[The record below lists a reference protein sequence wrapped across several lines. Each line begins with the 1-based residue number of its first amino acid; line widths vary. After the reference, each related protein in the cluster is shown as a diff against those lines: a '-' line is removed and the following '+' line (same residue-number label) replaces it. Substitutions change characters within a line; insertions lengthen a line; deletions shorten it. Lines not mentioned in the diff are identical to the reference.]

1 MNKDISYS
9 VRLKVD
15 NKTKMQ
21 TLILEGELGIGN
33 ADAIKSKLQTLNFTS
48 DLSIKIKNVET
59 LDLSSLQL
67 IYSLVKTLHSKGFK
81 TSIESELPE
90 RMQESLRNTG
100 FLDIVKA

>member
-1 MNKDISYS
+1 MNKDISFN

-21 TLILEGELGIGN
+21 TLVLEGELGISN
-33 ADAIKSKLQTLNFTS
+33 ANAIKAKLLAMNFTS

-67 IYSLVKTLHSKGFK
+67 IYSLVKTLHSKGLK
-81 TSIESELPE
+81 ANIESELPE